1 MKLPVTVPKEK
12 GYEAPKLVKYGS
24 LTEITA
30 GTHLRG
36 MMDGKSA
43 TTKTG

>member
-1 MKLPVTVPKEK
+1 MKLPVTRSKK
-12 GYEAPKLVKYGS
+12 KAYEPPKLLKYGS

-30 GTHLRG
+30 GVHLRG
-36 MMDGKSA
+36 MKDSGSA

>member
-1 MKLPVTVPKEK
+1 MKLPVTVPKKKE
-12 GYEAPKLVKYGS
+12 YEAAKLVRYGS

-36 MMDGKSA
+36 MMDGKAA

>member
-1 MKLPVTVPKEK
+1 MQLPVTVSKK
-12 GYEAPKLVKYGS
+12 KAYEAPKLVKYGS
-24 LTEITA
+24 LREITA

-36 MMDGKSA
+36 MMDAGSA